1 MGLTGQVTKPGQ
13 VEPGSRGYLQHAA
26 PGLVTQQLHL
36 CRVQQPFLCALVPV
50 SEPEGQRV
58 VQTAHSNA
66 HRLPVD
72 CQDPGIQDDLRK
84 FRPAAL
90 AQRPPFRGE
99 LAATRK
105 GVQMRKNAERCE
117 EDSRGKHPEKPT
129 NLIWHL
135 LKSALM
141 SLSFFL
147 NVSRRPS
154 QVAESK
160 QIWLIL
166 QKLCTC
172 VYLNHL
178 MMLNHNENIFS
189 DRVFEH

>member
-1 MGLTGQVTKPGQ
+1 MTVFSTSPEEKEIGVVLHHGVGLTGQVTKPGQ

-36 CRVQQPFLCALVPV
+36 CRIQQPFLCALVPV
-50 SEPEGQRV
+50 SEPEGQGV

-117 EDSRGKHPEKPT
+117 EDSRGKHPEKRT
-129 NLIWHL
+129 
-135 LKSALM
+135 KSYLAPPKVCVDE
-141 SLSFFL
+141 SFLFPKCFQETQ
-147 NVSRRPS
+147 PS
-154 QVAESK
+154 GRK
-160 QIWLIL
+160 
-166 QKLCTC
+166 
-172 VYLNHL
+172 
-178 MMLNHNENIFS
+178 
-189 DRVFEH
+189 